1 MSVGPVSHLLYLHGF
16 RSSPQSTKARQ
27 VGAWLAANRPEV
39 RFWCP
44 QLPAS
49 PQQAMAEV
57 FAGIESWPHRGMAVF
72 GSSLGG
78 FYATVVAERTGCRA
92 VLLNPA
98 VEPAR
103 DLTAAIGETSAW
115 HSDEPFFFRR
125 EYIDELKFMA
135 PPPTLTELERY
146 FAVIAKGDEVLS
158 WREMSARYA
167 GCRIRLLEGSDH
179 AIADFDA
186 YLPETMAFVGLSRG
200 SSG

>member
-16 RSSPQSTKARQ
+16 RSSPLSTKARQ
-27 VGAWLAANRPEV
+27 VGTWLATHRPEV

-44 QLPAS
+44 QLTAS

-57 FAGIESWPHRGMAVF
+57 FAGIASWPHDGMAVF

-78 FYATVVAERTGCRA
+78 FYATVVGERTGCRA

-103 DLTAAIGETSAW
+103 DLAAAIGETTAW
-115 HSDEPFFFRR
+115 HSDEPFFFRP
-125 EYIDELKFMA
+125 EYIDELETMA
-135 PPPTLTELERY
+135 PPPTLTKLERY

-186 YLPETMAFVGLSRG
+186 YLPETMTFVGLSRG
-200 SSG
+200 ASG